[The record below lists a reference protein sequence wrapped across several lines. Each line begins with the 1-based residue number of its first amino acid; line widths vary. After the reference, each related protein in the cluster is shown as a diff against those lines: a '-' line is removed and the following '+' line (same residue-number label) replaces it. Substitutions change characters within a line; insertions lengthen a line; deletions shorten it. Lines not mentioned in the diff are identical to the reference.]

1 MESQIRPMKVEKRCY
16 MKNNLRPLPTTTHL
30 YKCQNYFFHILKWF
44 QINRVL
50 DRLIDKQFKEIINEV
65 MAFKMHYITCLLEEV
80 RLSLLFI
87 AKISTQK

>member
-1 MESQIRPMKVEKRCY
+1 MILLNISFICNIMMY
-16 MKNNLRPLPTTTHL
+16 LSKNSINYCFHTLNL
-30 YKCQNYFFHILKWF
+30 I

-80 RLSLLFI
+80 RLSLLYTT
-87 AKISTQK
+87 KKSTLK